1 MQKLKSY
8 FKTDILSGLVV
19 FLISVPLCL
28 GIALASGAP
37 LFSGMIAG
45 IIGGIV
51 VGSLS
56 KSPLS
61 VSGPAAGL
69 TAIVLTGIGKVG
81 AFEGFLVAVI
91 IAGIIQV
98 ILGLIKAGSI
108 GYYFPS
114 NVIEGMLTAIG
125 IIIIIKQLPH
135 LFGYDA
141 EALGDESLTPGE
153 THLFDTFNA
162 VINSIQ
168 PGVVIVGILSL
179 LVMVL
184 WDKYKP
190 EKLKLIP
197 GAGLAVLTG
206 VLINFIYIQAGA
218 DNLVI
223 QATHLVNLPVPEDFS
238 SFIGQFTNPDFSYIT
253 NKEVWILAFTIGIV
267 ASIETLLTIEAT
279 DKLDPKKRF
288 TDSNRELLAQGTGN
302 ILSGLIGGLPI
313 TSVIVRSSANLN
325 AGAQS
330 KISTM
335 VHGILLLVGAMLIP
349 SILNFIP
356 LSSLAVILIV
366 TGYKLCKPSVF
377 KAFFA
382 KSKYRWFPFI
392 VTVVAIVFTDLLVGV
407 AIGMVIA
414 VGAILIGNIKNTY
427 YLHHDQVEGKKLIR
441 LELSQ
446 EVSFLNKAALTMTLD
461 RMPENSTV
469 IIDATKTFYID
480 YDVLEMIREF
490 EHIKAPDK
498 NIKAIL
504 TGFKEEYEVSNND
517 HIFFDEI
524 PDLKKNS
531 EADPGL
537 KSREVISSIR
547 NSKLTGDTLITAKE

>member
-1 MQKLKSY
+1 MQKLQSYLKS
-8 FKTDILSGLVV
+8 DILSGLVV

-45 IIGGIV
+45 ILGGIV
-51 VGSLS
+51 VGSIS

-69 TAIVLTGIGKVG
+69 TAIVLGGIATIGS
-81 AFEGFLVAVI
+81 FEGFLLAVI
-91 IAGIIQV
+91 IAGIFQV
-98 ILGLIKAGSI
+98 ILGMLKAGTI

-114 NVIEGMLTAIG
+114 NVINGMLTAIG

-141 EALGDESLTPGE
+141 EVLSDGTLNANESHFLTTIE
-153 THLFDTFNA
+153 SVLS
-162 VINSIQ
+162 SIQ
-168 PGVVIVGILSL
+168 PGIVITSLVSL
-179 LVMVL
+179 LVMIL
-184 WDKYKP
+184 WDKYKSSN
-190 EKLKLIP
+190 LKLIP

-206 VLINFIYIQAGA
+206 VLINFIFMKTG
-218 DNLVI
+218 LTEFVI
-223 QATHLVNLPVPEDFS
+223 APSHLVNLPIPENFN
-238 SFIGQFTNPDFSYIT
+238 SFLDQFTNPDFSQIL
-253 NKEVWILAFTIGIV
+253 NKDVWIVALTIGIV

-302 ILSGLIGGLPI
+302 ILSGLIGGIPI

-330 KISTM
+330 KMSTII
-335 VHGILLLVGAMLIP
+335 HGILLLVGAMLIP
-349 SILNFIP
+349 RILNFIP
-356 LSSLAVILIV
+356 LASLAVILVV

-377 KAFFA
+377 MSFFRMN
-382 KSKYRWFPFI
+382 KYRWFPFI
-392 VTVVAIVFTDLLVGV
+392 ATVVAIVFTDLLVGV

-414 VGAILIGNIKNTY
+414 VGAILIGNLKNTY
-427 YLHHDQVEGKKLIR
+427 YLHQDQMEGRKMIR
-441 LELSQ
+441 IELSQ

-461 RMPENSTV
+461 RIPPNSTV

-480 YDVLEMIREF
+480 YDVLEMIREY
-490 EHIKAPDK
+490 EQIKAPAN
-498 NIKAIL
+498 NIKAVL
-504 TGFKEEYEVSNND
+504 TGFKEEYEIANND
-517 HIFFDEI
+517 HIFYEEI
-524 PDLKKNS
+524 
-531 EADPGL
+531 PGL
-537 KSREVISSIR
+537 KNHANQSVGLKARDVISKIKKD
-547 NSKLTGDTLITAKE
+547 NSLESTADILN

>member
-1 MQKLKSY
+1 MQKLQSYLKS
-8 FKTDILSGLVV
+8 DILSGLVV

-51 VGSLS
+51 VGSIS
-56 KSPLS
+56 KSTLS

-69 TAIVLTGIGKVG
+69 TAIVLSGIATIGS
-81 AFEGFLVAVI
+81 FEGFLLAVI
-91 IAGIIQV
+91 IAGIFQV
-98 ILGLIKAGSI
+98 IMGMVKAGTI

-114 NVIEGMLTAIG
+114 NVINGMLTAIG

-141 EALGDESLTPGE
+141 EVFSDGTLNANES
-153 THLFDTFNA
+153 HFFNTIEA
-162 VINSIQ
+162 VWNSIH
-168 PGVVIVGILSL
+168 PGVVITSIVSL
-179 LVMVL
+179 LVMLL
-184 WDKYKP
+184 WDNYKP
-190 EKLKLIP
+190 EKLKLVP

-206 VLINFIYIQAGA
+206 VFINFIFIKTGNTDMIIAPS
-218 DNLVI
+218 
-223 QATHLVNLPVPEDFS
+223 HLVNLPIPENFS
-238 SFIGQFTNPDFSYIT
+238 SFIAQFTTPDFTQII
-253 NKEVWILAFTIGIV
+253 NQDVWIVAITIGIV

-302 ILSGLIGGLPI
+302 ILSGLIGGIPI

-330 KISTM
+330 KLSTI
-335 VHGILLLVGAMLIP
+335 VHGILLLIGAMLIP
-349 SILNFIP
+349 RILNYIP
-356 LSSLAVILIV
+356 LASLAVILVI

-377 KAFFA
+377 ISFF
-382 KSKYRWFPFI
+382 KMNKYRWFPFI
-392 VTVVAIVFTDLLVGV
+392 ATVVAIVFTDLLVGV

-414 VGAILIGNIKNTY
+414 VGAILIGNLKNTY
-427 YLHHDQVEGKKLIR
+427 YLHQDQMDGRKLVRI
-441 LELSQ
+441 ELSQ

-461 RMPENSTV
+461 RIPPNSTV

-480 YDVLEMIREF
+480 YDVLEMIREY
-490 EHIKAPDK
+490 ESIKAPVN
-498 NIKAIL
+498 NIKAVL
-504 TGFKEEYEVSNND
+504 TGFKEEYEIANND
-517 HIFFDEI
+517 HIFYEEI
-524 PDLKKNS
+524 
-531 EADPGL
+531 PGL
-537 KSREVISSIR
+537 KENANKSVGLKARDVISKMKKD
-547 NSKLTGDTLITAKE
+547 NKLENTSDVLL